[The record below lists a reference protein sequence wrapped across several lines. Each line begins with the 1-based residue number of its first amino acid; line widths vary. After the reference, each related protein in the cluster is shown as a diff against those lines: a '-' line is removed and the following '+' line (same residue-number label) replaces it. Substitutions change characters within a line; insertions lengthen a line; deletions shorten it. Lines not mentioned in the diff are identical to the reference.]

1 MPTRIQNSFFLCVY
15 VFVCNARSNNP
26 NWPDVIRQQK
36 LIEFNQQFWSFS
48 FLRHSETRKIL
59 KNSNRS
65 TTTSFTPGGYYQNQ
79 NLQINSPS
87 WKWKWHPSLTN
98 FSIHINVCFIFLQL
112 NNMWDRERTR
122 KVSKHF
128 RKRSKILVID
138 FQFFFWI
145 FKNLFG
151 WNLFLIKNFEI
162 NAHMLISQQQRP
174 VNFCHSERR
183 CHRNQKRKKCSFNQ
197 EHR

>member
-138 FQFFFWI
+138 FQFFF
-145 FKNLFG
+145 
-151 WNLFLIKNFEI
+151 
-162 NAHMLISQQQRP
+162 
-174 VNFCHSERR
+174 
-183 CHRNQKRKKCSFNQ
+183 
-197 EHR
+197 